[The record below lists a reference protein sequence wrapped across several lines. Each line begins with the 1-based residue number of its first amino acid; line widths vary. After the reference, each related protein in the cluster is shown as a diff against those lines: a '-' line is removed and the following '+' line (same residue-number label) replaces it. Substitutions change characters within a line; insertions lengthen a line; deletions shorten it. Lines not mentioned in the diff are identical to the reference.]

1 MRLLIVED
9 EREIAKTIQTILEH
23 SKYAVD
29 VVYDGDEAI
38 DYILSGVYDGILL
51 DIMLPGKD
59 GLEVLRECRAKG
71 ISTPVL
77 LLTARGEV
85 EDRVTGLDAGADDY
99 LPKPFAVS
107 ELLARV
113 RALLRRS
120 GSYMAD
126 VLSVG
131 NLRLDRATYELATPK
146 QTVRLNNKEYQLMEF
161 FMRNPR
167 KVLSTELLMEH
178 IWGWDSRAEVNVV
191 WTNIAY
197 LRRKLDQ
204 LEASAEIQLVRGVG
218 YCLTEKKL

>member
-23 SKYAVD
+23 SRYAAD
-29 VVYDGDEAI
+29 VVYDGSEAL
-38 DYILSGVYDGILL
+38 DYILSGAYDGILL

-59 GLEVLRECRAKG
+59 GLQLLRECRAKG
-71 ISTPVL
+71 VSTPVL

-120 GSYMAD
+120 GSYTAD
-126 VLSVG
+126 VLTVG
-131 NLRLDRATYELATPK
+131 NLRLDRTTYELSTPK
-146 QTVRLNNKEYQLMEF
+146 QTVRLNNKEYQLLEF
-161 FMRNPR
+161 FMCNPR
-167 KVLSTELLMEH
+167 KVLSTDLLMEH
-178 IWGWDSRAEVNVV
+178 IWGWESRAEINVV

-204 LEASAEIQLVRGVG
+204 LEASVEIRLVRGAG
-218 YCLTEKKL
+218 YCLTEKE